1 MGILAQI
8 VWPRLT
14 LDENNIHITIYSLSH
29 VYSDA
34 LSCVLALLMLLLL
47 SKYNL
52 MHNTPRHE
60 GEKAC
65 EDKSE
70 PIKGKHYLLM
80 TLDIS
85 HAHEINRQTK
95 RKDSPDTE

>member
-34 LSCVLALLMLLLL
+34 LSSVLALLMWLLL

-52 MHNTPRHE
+52 MHHTAWHE
-60 GEKAC
+60 SEKAS
-65 EDKSE
+65 EYKSKA
-70 PIKGKHYLLM
+70 INSNHRLLVALNIHD
-80 TLDIS
+80 TS
-85 HAHEINRQTK
+85 KINR
-95 RKDSPDTE
+95 